1 MPTRSP
7 YMTIAGLAL
16 VLLAALTAALLLNPD
31 PDEIE
36 EAFTGL
42 GFFGPALFAVAYAVL
57 TVLLVPGAPLTIAA
71 GALFGVVGGGI
82 VVMFGATAG
91 AAASFLIS
99 RRSTRG
105 AVEQA
110 RGARLEALEQR
121 FGGRGFPA
129 MLLLRLIPLVPFN
142 ALNYAAGATAIGTR
156 DYMLATFIG
165 IAPGVFVFTALGA
178 GLSDPLSPLFIGAV
192 VLLVAMSLVTWRVS
206 RRVPADLDSDPDQG
220 GPDEAV

>member
-1 MPTRSP
+1 MPARSP
-7 YMTIAGLAL
+7 YITIAGLAL
-16 VLLAALTAALLLNPD
+16 VLLAALAAAVLVRPD

-42 GFFGPALFAVAYAVL
+42 GIFGPLLFALAYVAL

-82 VVMFGATAG
+82 VVMVGATTGAG
-91 AAASFLIS
+91 LAFLIS

-110 RGARLEALEQR
+110 RGARLEALERR
-121 FGGRGFPA
+121 FGGQGFPA
-129 MLLLRLIPLVPFN
+129 MLMLRLIPLVPFN
-142 ALNYAAGATAIGTR
+142 ALNYAAGATAISTR
-156 DYMLATFIG
+156 DYMLATLIG

-178 GLSDPLSPLFIGAV
+178 GLSDPLSPLFIAA
-192 VLLVAMSLVTWRVS
+192 VLLLIGMSLLTWRVS
-206 RRVPADLDSDPDQG
+206 RRVPADLDADVTPEE
-220 GPDEAV
+220 PA

>member
-1 MPTRSP
+1 MPARSP
-7 YMTIAGLAL
+7 YITIAGLAL
-16 VLLAALTAALLLNPD
+16 VLLAALAAAVLVRPD

-42 GFFGPALFAVAYAVL
+42 GIFGPLLFALAYVAL

-82 VVMFGATAG
+82 VVMVGATTGAG
-91 AAASFLIS
+91 LAFLIS

-110 RGARLEALEQR
+110 RGARLEALERR
-121 FGGRGFPA
+121 FGGQGFPA
-129 MLLLRLIPLVPFN
+129 MLMLRLIPLVPFN
-142 ALNYAAGATAIGTR
+142 ALNYAAGATAISTR
-156 DYMLATFIG
+156 DYMLATLIG

-178 GLSDPLSPLFIGAV
+178 GLSDPLSPLFIAA
-192 VLLVAMSLVTWRVS
+192 VLLLIGMSLLTWRVS
-206 RRVPADLDSDPDQG
+206 RRVPADLDTDATPEE
-220 GPDEAV
+220 PA